1 MIQIHRLDN
10 QNTIELNSSNQ
21 YYDIYSDNK
30 YIFLPNEIKQ
40 IQINIKTATYNDRFL
55 YFLMN
60 DKLQSIF
67 NIINN
72 NNLDFYSING
82 YIVLDIQN
90 KTDKTIIINSYQKFI
105 ILHSDYLF
113 NKSKINQIILKN
125 NKKNINNL
133 IFDHKIELKNNNLI
147 FFN

>member
-21 YYDIYSDNK
+21 YYDIYSDKK

-72 NNLDFYSING
+72 SLDFYSING
-82 YIVLDIQN
+82 YIILDIQN
-90 KTDKTIIINSYQKFI
+90 KTDKNIIINSYQKFI
-105 ILHSDYLF
+105 TLHSDYLF
-113 NKSKINQIILKN
+113 NKSKINQIFLKIY
-125 NKKNINNL
+125 KKNINNL
-133 IFDHKIELKNNNLI
+133 IFDHNIELQNNNLI